1 MAVVWEANCSDTGQE
16 TNSETVESIQ
26 ITWEPPEV
34 NAGWQNS
41 VEETEKVQVPSK

>member
-16 TNSETVESIQ
+16 TSSETVESIQ

-34 NAGWQNS
+34 DAGWQNS